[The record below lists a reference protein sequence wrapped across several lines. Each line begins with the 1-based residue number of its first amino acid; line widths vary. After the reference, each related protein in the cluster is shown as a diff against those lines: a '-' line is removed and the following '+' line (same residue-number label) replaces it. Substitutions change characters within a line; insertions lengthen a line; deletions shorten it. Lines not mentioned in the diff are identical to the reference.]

1 MDKAT
6 AVEHVKQYADVVRHH
21 FNVARVVLYG
31 SYARGTA
38 YEDSD
43 IDVAVIIDRLDG
55 DWLTSAAELWRL
67 SHDIDFRIEPVLLT
81 ASDDRSGFLEH
92 VLRTGEVIYSRDS

>member
-6 AVEHVKQYADVVRHH
+6 AVEYVKRYAELVRQR
-21 FNVARVVLYG
+21 FDVARVVLYG

-43 IDVAVIIDRLDG
+43 IDVAVIVDRLDG
-55 DWLTSAAELWRL
+55 DWLDSAAELWRL

-81 ASDDRSGFLEH
+81 RSDDRSGFLEH
-92 VLRTGEVIYSRDS
+92 VLRTGEVIYSRES